1 MARKQEAAAMMLV
14 MWGLLFGIVGLVWA
28 IVIDLVS
35 ADHRRQKVDSE
46 DSSGPICESGQPK
59 SKVA

>member
-1 MARKQEAAAMMLV
+1 MMLV

-59 SKVA
+59 SKAA